1 MESCP
6 VCAEDFQGLSKQK
19 IHPHLKLHQEDV
31 FCDKCGKNFPSASKL
46 YQHYNIF
53 HIKKAEVCCE
63 QCGKSFS
70 NEASLA
76 KHKLNTH
83 SAGVICE
90 SCDTKFSSKRNL
102 MRHMRKWKIGF
113 IWWSRPLKTNLIV
126 TWPFSRQNQEFLKI
140 QSSIKIRVKL

>member
-46 YQHYNIF
+46 YQHYNTF

-76 KHKLNTH
+76 KHKWNTH

-102 MRHMRKWKIGF
+102 MRHMK
-113 IWWSRPLKTNLIV
+113 SAHEKTKNSGLFSCSLCQKS
-126 TWPFSRQNQEFLKI
+126 FSREDNLK
-140 QSSIKIRVKL
+140 